1 MVPVEWGATVSSR
14 SILPAITTKLL
25 QAQKV
30 HTWTHPK
37 WTAPFC
43 DLSKRQL
50 VPPLPIGLFALVAA
64 DFSETHDL
72 FKRGGA
78 SFDVLPAALLQRA
91 HTLLDCGLADR
102 AR

>member
-1 MVPVEWGATVSSR
+1 
-14 SILPAITTKLL
+14 LPAITTKLS

-50 VPPLPIGLFALVAA
+50 MPPL
-64 DFSETHDL
+64 
-72 FKRGGA
+72 
-78 SFDVLPAALLQRA
+78 
-91 HTLLDCGLADR
+91 
-102 AR
+102 